1 VPAPINELQLRMFEE
16 IEGGRRSMSWANLDE
31 LKAALR

>member
-1 VPAPINELQLRMFEE
+1 MFEE